1 MTTVSMNVASSSAEQ
16 TENSN
21 NSLGIG
27 ATKRVIF
34 SYPMVR
40 QTDMT
45 EEMKNEVILLIEY

>member
-1 MTTVSMNVASSSAEQ
+1 MNVASSSAEQ